1 MGLFIVHQYQVLPS
15 YSQNGYHVQI
25 VLQVKDIY
33 SKCVYRLH
41 GLVTARQMDKQTIS
55 QLERRLQEER
65 RLRNSCEAQLAAE
78 RKAKKAEEAAAAR
91 AVAMAA
97 AANK

>member
-1 MGLFIVHQYQVLPS
+1 
-15 YSQNGYHVQI
+15 
-25 VLQVKDIY
+25 
-33 SKCVYRLH
+33 
-41 GLVTARQMDKQTIS
+41 MDKQTIS

-78 RKAKKAEEAAAAR
+78 RKAKKAEEATAAR

-97 AANK
+97 AVNKYVQNENRTGKITHHQFFLL

>member
-1 MGLFIVHQYQVLPS
+1 MLS
-15 YSQNGYHVQI
+15 N
-25 VLQVKDIY
+25 LQCAEVVVWVEDIY
-33 SKCVYRLH
+33 LNCLRRLH

-91 AVAMAA
+91 AVAIAA

>member
-1 MGLFIVHQYQVLPS
+1 VEG
-15 YSQNGYHVQI
+15 
-25 VLQVKDIY
+25 IY
-33 SKCVYRLH
+33 LNCLRRLH

-78 RKAKKAEEAAAAR
+78 RKAKKAEEAAAAAR
-91 AVAMAA
+91 AVAIAA